1 MKVAGAPIS
10 WGVNELPDW
19 GYRMPR
25 DRVLAEIKQAGL
37 DATELGPPGYFPAG
51 PPELQRLLERHEM
64 SVVAGFLATVM
75 HDPAQSGRLRSTS

>member
-10 WGVNELPDW
+10 SGVNELPDW

-25 DRVLAEIKQAGL
+25 DRVPAEMKQAGL
-37 DATELGPPGYFPAG
+37 DATELGPPGYFPARRS
-51 PPELQRLLERHEM
+51 ELQRLLERHDM

-75 HDPAQSGRLRSTS
+75 HDPAQSRRLRSTS